1 MTCEQVREHIQRGG
15 KIKVTTLE
23 ALAELQQQLAGMVIH
38 AMVLHD
44 EECTPTW
51 CCCSPHFEVELATAE
66 NVLEG
71 ERRQKG
77 WIQKTCS

>member
-1 MTCEQVREHIQRGG
+1 MTREQAREHVQQGG
-15 KIKVTTLE
+15 KIKVTTLG

-44 EECTPTW
+44 
-51 CCCSPHFEVELATAE
+51 VELATEE
-66 NVLEG
+66 NLLAG
-71 ERRQKG
+71 ERKQKD